1 MKFIITLPVLL
12 VLCACMKS
20 KKVDLVIHNAIIHT
34 ANDMNEIEEAM
45 AIKDGKIVEV
55 GPERQI
61 LNKYRFDESIDM
73 MQSSIYPPFT
83 DGNFPVFSFIDTNKT
98 NIHEQLTDLENDL
111 LQQGIDKVC
120 ILNTNHNQLKIILK
134 QVQKFPSELK
144 YIVFLKDEEK
154 NFSFITKKKFKNVKN
169 FKIQG
174 ITINNIQEIDNTIIR
189 AKANKLQIQINDS
202 DFQSI
207 KSKIKNHL
215 IEYASDHRWI
225 INGNTLKDDNELTEM
240 LLQNLFILCNENTK
254 STILKENQLYSFGRG
269 NTNNISIFRSL
280 KTFQINNKLT
290 NDYVLKSITNWS
302 SYLTFSEKKEGTIE
316 KNKNANFIIFQ
327 NEIDFSNKNKD
338 LYISQLFHK
347 GKEVYSTE

>member
-45 AIKDGKIVEV
+45 AIKDGKIIEI

-61 LNKYRFDESIDM
+61 LNKYRYDESIDM

-83 DGNFPVFSFIDTNKT
+83 DGNFPIFSFIDTNKA
-98 NIHEQLTDLENDL
+98 NIHEQLSDIENEL
-111 LQQGIDKVC
+111 LQQGIDKIC
-120 ILNTNHNQLKIILK
+120 ILNTDHNQLKIILK
-134 QVQKFPSELK
+134 QIQKFPCELK
-144 YIVFLKDEEK
+144 YVVFLKDEEE
-154 NFSFITKKKFKNVKN
+154 NFSFIKKKKIKSVKN

-174 ITINNIQEIDNTIIR
+174 ITINNMQEIDNTIIR
-189 AKANKLQIQINDS
+189 AKANNLQIQINDS
-202 DFQSI
+202 DFQTI
-207 KSKIKNHL
+207 KPKIKNHL
-215 IEYASDHRWI
+215 IEYVSDHRWI
-225 INGNTLKDDNELTEM
+225 INSSTIKKKNELTEM
-240 LLQNLFILCNENTK
+240 LLQNLFILCSENTK

-269 NTNNISIFRSL
+269 KSKNHSFFSSL
-280 KTFQINNKLT
+280 KTFQTNNNLS

-302 SYLTFSEKKEGTIE
+302 SYVTFSEKKEGTLE
-316 KNKNANFIIFQ
+316 KNKYANFIIFPKD
-327 NEIDFSNKNKD
+327 IDFSNENKN

-347 GKEVYSTE
+347 GKNIYSTE